1 MTSEV
6 QTEHIIQIVKNIA
19 TLTEKIMTLQDSVDI
34 VNSKIDTLSKI
45 EADVLLLKKDLV
57 STENKANKCH
67 ARVDD
72 ITKRVEALED
82 KGAKRMMKVSE
93 KIMLYILGALGM
105 YIIAKSRDIIALL
118 WGK

>member
-19 TLTEKIMTLQDSVDI
+19 TLTEKIATLQDSVDI

-67 ARVDD
+67 TRVDELS
-72 ITKRVEALED
+72 KRVEALED
-82 KGAKRMMKVSE
+82 KGTKRVMNRENYFICSWCFRYVYNS
-93 KIMLYILGALGM
+93 KIKRY
-105 YIIAKSRDIIALL
+105 YSIIM
-118 WGK
+118 G

>member
-1 MTSEV
+1 MTSEA
-6 QTEHIIQIVKNIA
+6 QTEHIVQLVKNIA
-19 TLTEKIMTLQDSVDI
+19 TLTEKIVTLQDSVDI
-34 VNSKIDTLSKI
+34 VNSKIDTLSKM
-45 EADVLLLKKDLV
+45 EAEIILLKKDLA

-93 KIMLYILGALGM
+93 KIVLYVLGALGM
-105 YIIAKSRDIIALL
+105 YIIAKARDIITLL